1 VQARHEWWEDF
12 FGGPWGELQ
21 AQGYPEARTHAETDF
36 LVTALAL
43 VPGQQVLDLACGNGR
58 HSIEMAR
65 RGMTVTGVD
74 FNRNALATASRKA
87 AENGVDVSFVEADMR
102 AVEYEGTFDAAFSFF
117 TSFGYFEDESDDLLV
132 AQRIAAALKPGGRFV
147 LETMSLETLLP
158 VYQARRWEWTDEAR
172 TRRLLEETRVDFAT
186 SRIEADWVFLD
197 GDSTRNAHS
206 SLRLY
211 CIRELSD
218 LFRRAGFRETS
229 ALDARTGKPFTV
241 GSRRLGL
248 VASR

>member
-158 VYQARRWEWTDEAR
+158 VSIKRAGGSGPTKPARADYSRRRASILQRAASKPTGSSSTG
-172 TRRLLEETRVDFAT
+172 TRPETRTLHCDYIA
-186 SRIEADWVFLD
+186 S
-197 GDSTRNAHS
+197 
-206 SLRLY
+206 
-211 CIRELSD
+211 
-218 LFRRAGFRETS
+218 
-229 ALDARTGKPFTV
+229 
-241 GSRRLGL
+241 GS
-248 VASR
+248 